1 MTIKEYLNFK
11 IVGAKEALENAK
23 GAEEQAYTEGVL
35 DTWNLM
41 EDILPSLEQELTVK
55 KLQDFCLSHSID
67 EHTIHCEDCPFF
79 DAGNPEGEGESFSM
93 PCCEIEMYAPNLWD
107 IPSIEKTIKEATTE

>member
-55 KLQDFCLSHSID
+55 KLQDFCKNNV
-67 EHTIHCEDCPFF
+67 CRNCPFEENLDSCSVGAPAYF
-79 DAGNPEGEGESFSM
+79 DIA
-93 PCCEIEMYAPNLWD
+93 EITR
-107 IPSIEKTIKEATTE
+107 KVREASK

>member
-35 DTWNLM
+35 DAWNLM
-41 EDILPSLEQELTVK
+41 EDILPSLEQELTIRE
-55 KLQDFCLSHSID
+55 LQEFCEAH
-67 EHTIHCEDCPFF
+67 ECEDCPFARLAENEYGISDF
-79 DAGNPEGEGESFSM
+79 CICIVRSIKN
-93 PCCEIEMYAPNLWD
+93 WD
-107 IPSIEKTIKEATTE
+107 VDEIEKTIKEATTE